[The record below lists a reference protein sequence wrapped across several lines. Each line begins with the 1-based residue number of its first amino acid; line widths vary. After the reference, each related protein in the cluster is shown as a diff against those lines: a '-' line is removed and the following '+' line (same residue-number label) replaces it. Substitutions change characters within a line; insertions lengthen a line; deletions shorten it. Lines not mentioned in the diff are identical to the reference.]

1 MSADWVVVSGDFWRR
16 GGMDRANF
24 ELARWLVD
32 RGDRVH
38 LVAHRVDDVL
48 ASSRGV
54 DVTIVPRPLG
64 AHALGFV
71 LLDRIGARV
80 ARMRAKDGARVI
92 VNGANCHFYDATW
105 VHAVHHA
112 WPVRDEGAP
121 LRVRAKNRID
131 KWRSRRDEKTILRR
145 ARVVIANSE
154 KTRRDLES
162 FVQVDPARIHVV
174 PLGCDPD
181 ADAPQ
186 DARVIAERRHALGVA
201 PGELSVVFIGAL
213 GHDRNKGLDTL
224 LEAWALLKRDRQVA
238 GRVFAIGAA
247 VPRWRAEIA
256 ARGLE
261 GDVALL
267 GARDDA
273 GDILAAADLLVAPS
287 RYDSYGLA
295 VQEALCRHVPAIT
308 SSGSGVS
315 ERYPPSLARLVL
327 PDPDDARALAERIT
341 WCARDRESGA
351 PEIPREIARL
361 GDEIR
366 AHTWS
371 RMSEEI
377 VACVEG
383 TPAARG
389 AR

>member
-1 MSADWVVVSGDFWRR
+1 MSADWVLVSGDFWRR
-16 GGMDRANF
+16 GGMDRANY

-38 LVAHRVDDVL
+38 LVAHRVDDGL

-54 DVTIVPRPLG
+54 EVTLVPRPLG
-64 AHALGFV
+64 AHAVGFV
-71 LLDRIGARV
+71 LLDRAGVRV
-80 ARMRAKDGARVI
+80 ARARAKEGARVI

-112 WPVRDEGAP
+112 WPVRDDGAP
-121 LRVRAKNRID
+121 VLVRTKNRID
-131 KWRSRRDEKTILRR
+131 KWRSRRDEAAIVRR
-145 ARVVIANSE
+145 ARVVIANSD

-162 FVQVDPARIHVV
+162 LVRVDPERIHVV

-186 DARVIAERRHALGVA
+186 DARVIAERRRELGVG
-201 PGELSVVFIGAL
+201 PRELFVVFIGAL

-224 LEAWALLKRDRQVA
+224 LDAWAFLKRDRYVT

-261 GDVALL
+261 ADVTLL
-267 GARDDA
+267 GSRDDA
-273 GDILAAADLLVAPS
+273 GDILAAADLLVAPT

-327 PDPDDARALAERIT
+327 PDPDDARALAERIA
-341 WCARDRESGA
+341 WCARDRESAA

-366 AHTWS
+366 THTWA

-377 VACVEG
+377 ARCVES
-383 TPAARG
+383 TVPPRDV
-389 AR
+389 R